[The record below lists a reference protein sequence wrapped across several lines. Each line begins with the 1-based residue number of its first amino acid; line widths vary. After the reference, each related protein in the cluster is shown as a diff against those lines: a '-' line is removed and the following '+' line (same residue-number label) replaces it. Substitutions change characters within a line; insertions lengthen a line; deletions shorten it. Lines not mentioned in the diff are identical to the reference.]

1 LNQVSIQITP
11 FDLIAII
18 KASLQERNLLLALDY
33 DGTLVEYAPR
43 PELAQPTPELLRFL
57 VPLASLPGLHVLVIS
72 GRPLK
77 EIKTLLPIPGLNYVG
92 SHGGEGCIAGHS
104 WAFQKKRHLRP
115 ILKELQQD
123 LAAHLAACQGWWIEE
138 KPLGL
143 VLHYRLAT
151 PQQEAMIRRSLES
164 WRRNMTREQQ
174 FSILDGK
181 KGIELLPLG
190 VSKGAALG
198 RVLAFEETLPFF
210 PVCLGDDHSDESAFQ
225 AVQRHGG
232 LGIKVGG
239 DHESS
244 SAIYGFSHPEEV
256 QAFLRLLLSAMNPR
270 WRL

>member
-1 LNQVSIQITP
+1 VSKQITP
-11 FDLIAII
+11 FDLIKII
-18 KASLQERNLLLALDY
+18 KRSLQERNLLLALDY

-43 PELAQPTPELLRFL
+43 PELAQPTPELLRLL
-57 VPLASLPGLHVLVIS
+57 VPLATMPGLHVLVIS

-77 EIKTLLPIPGLNYVG
+77 ELKTFLPVPGLNYVG
-92 SHGGEGCIAGHS
+92 FHGGEGCIAGHS
-104 WAFQKKRHLRP
+104 WAFQEKRHLRL
-115 ILKELQQD
+115 ILRELQQN

-143 VLHYRLAT
+143 VLHYRIAT
-151 PQQEAMIRRSLES
+151 HQQEAMIRRSIES
-164 WRRNMTREQQ
+164 WRRNVTREQQ
-174 FSILDGK
+174 FSILEGK

-244 SAIYGFSHPEEV
+244 SAIYGFSHLEEV
-256 QAFLRLLLSAMNPR
+256 QAFLRLLISVMNYR
-270 WRL
+270 QRL

>member
-1 LNQVSIQITP
+1 MNQVSIQITP
-11 FDLIAII
+11 FDLIVII

-43 PELAQPTPELLRFL
+43 PELAQPPLELLRLL
-57 VPLASLPGLHVLVIS
+57 VPLATMPGLQVLVIS

-92 SHGGEGCIAGHS
+92 SHGGEGCLAGHS
-104 WAFQKKRHLRP
+104 WAFQEKRHLRL
-115 ILKELQQD
+115 IVRELQQD

-164 WRRNMTREQQ
+164 WLRNVTRESQ

-190 VSKGAALG
+190 ISKGAALG
-198 RVLAFEETLPFF
+198 KVLAFEETLPFF

-225 AVQRHGG
+225 TVQRHGG

-244 SAIYGFSHPEEV
+244 SAIYGFSHLEEV
-256 QAFLRLLLSAMNPR
+256 QAFLRLLISVMNHR
-270 WRL
+270 RRL

>member
-1 LNQVSIQITP
+1 MNQVSIQITP

-104 WAFQKKRHLRP
+104 WAFQKKRHLAL
-115 ILKELQQD
+115 ILRELQQD
-123 LAAHLAACQGWWIEE
+123 LAAHLAACQSWWIEE